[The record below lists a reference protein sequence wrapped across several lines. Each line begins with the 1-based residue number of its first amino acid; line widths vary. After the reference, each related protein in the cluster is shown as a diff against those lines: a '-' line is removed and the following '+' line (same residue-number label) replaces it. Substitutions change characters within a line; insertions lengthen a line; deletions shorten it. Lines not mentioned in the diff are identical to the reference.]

1 MGESCEGG
9 IKWIEKVFGD
19 CVVTPRD
26 KISFAIGMI
35 SNCLWLICSTPQ
47 IYHNYVT
54 KEVEGFSPFYFI
66 LIVTADT
73 FSLLGAIFTHGL
85 ASQIVT
91 GFIYISLDAILLT
104 QFSMYG
110 CMKNRCQ
117 KKKNTPNTENSGE
130 KIEIQSD
137 SDQINTLNQN
147 NDTANDG
154 SMNTGLLAAALP
166 SLASSIDYS
175 YPYKGDFLFGS
186 VSGWIGT
193 TIYVSSRIFQLKK
206 NLEQEVVKDF
216 SIVYVALL
224 ITANATYS
232 ISVFLRS
239 LDEAYLWKQT
249 PFIIGSLVPMTFDCI
264 TMGQIIYGR
273 KKMKKLK
280 EIGLI
285 DRIVDDNNE
294 NQ

>member
-1 MGESCEGG
+1 MSDACKDG

-26 KISFAIGMI
+26 KVSFTIGMI
-35 SNCLWLICSTPQ
+35 SNCLWLVCSTPQ
-47 IYHNYVT
+47 IIHNHVT
-54 KEVEGFSPFYFI
+54 KSVEGFSPFYFI

-91 GFIYISLDAILLT
+91 GFIYITLDAILLT
-104 QFSMYG
+104 QFSIYG
-110 CMKNRCQ
+110 CMKNRCR
-117 KKKNTPNTENSGE
+117 KNQTPAITEVSAD
-130 KIEIQSD
+130 KIEVQSD
-137 SDQINTLNQN
+137 SDQTNNSNQN
-147 NDTANDG
+147 TNAGNDA
-154 SMNTGLLAAALP
+154 SMTTGLLAAALP

-175 YPYKGDFLFGS
+175 YPYRGEFLFGS

-206 NLEQEVVKDF
+206 NLEQEIVKDF
-216 SIVYVALL
+216 SIIYVALL

-273 KKMKKLK
+273 KKLKKMQ
-280 EIGLI
+280 ENGLI
-285 DRIVDDNNE
+285 DHIVDSE
-294 NQ
+294 Q